1 MPEHDPEQELGPMF
15 SSALRNQADAS
26 ELPPSKG
33 MASIARRRVRRRRQA
48 VMSTAAAVLAV
59 VAVGGVWNAFPGSS
73 SSNSESAAGKA
84 QEDNSG
90 VAVSEPHRTAEAV
103 PSQPLAPAGCPP
115 AHPILKAPA
124 TNAVP
129 AGTGLDVSTPVSG
142 LLACRYDLKAGG
154 LLGQQTYSPEV
165 AQQVVDAIKVLPEM
179 NSQLP
184 VFKCAPQ
191 TAQPSEAIVLRFT
204 TAAGIKEIWVEYSG
218 CNTPGFFTGSHT
230 YGLFA
235 APLKLFMT
243 GSVRPAGSTYLDALQ
258 DW

>member
-1 MPEHDPEQELGPMF
+1 MPEHDPEQELGPKF
-15 SSALRNQADAS
+15 SSAFRSQADSADGPAAHGLAT
-26 ELPPSKG
+26 E
-33 MASIARRRVRRRRQA
+33 ARRRVRRRRQA
-48 VMSTAAAVLAV
+48 VMSGAAAVLVV
-59 VAVGGVWNAFPGSS
+59 VAIGGVWNLLPGAS
-73 SSNSESAAGKA
+73 SSNSESAGSA
-84 QEDNSG
+84 QDSKG
-90 VAVSEPHRTAEAV
+90 GTAVSAPRTAEAV
-103 PSQPLAPAGCPP
+103 PSQPLAPAGCPA

-154 LLGQQTYSPEV
+154 LLGQQTYSPAV
-165 AQQVVDAIKVLPEM
+165 AQQVVDSIKVLPEM

-204 TAAGIKEIWVEYSG
+204 TADGIREIWVEYTG
-218 CNTPGFFTGSHT
+218 CNTPGFFTGTHT

-243 GSVRPAGSTYLDALQ
+243 GSVRPAGSTYLDALKG
-258 DW
+258 W

>member
-1 MPEHDPEQELGPMF
+1 MPEHDPEQELGPKF
-15 SSALRNQADAS
+15 ASAFQNRADATEVS
-26 ELPPSKG
+26 GSR
-33 MASIARRRVRRRRQA
+33 MAAVARGRVRRRRQA
-48 VMSTAAAVLAV
+48 VMSTAAAVLVV
-59 VAVGGVWNAFPGSS
+59 VAIGGAWNLTGSS
-73 SSNSESAAGKA
+73 SMNSETAGSAGDSKGATS
-84 QEDNSG
+84 DSG
-90 VAVSEPHRTAEAV
+90 VQRTPEGVS
-103 PSQPLAPAGCPP
+103 SQPIAPQDTGCPA

-142 LLACRYDLKAGG
+142 LLACRYDLKRGA
-154 LLGQQTYSPEV
+154 LLGQQTYSPAI
-165 AQQVVDAIKVLPEM
+165 AQQVVDAIKPLPEM

-204 TAAGIKEIWVEYSG
+204 TAAGIREIWVEYTG

-243 GSVRPAGSTYLDALQ
+243 GPVRPAGSTYLDALTG
-258 DW
+258 W

>member
-1 MPEHDPEQELGPMF
+1 MPEHDPEQELGPKF
-15 SSALRNQADAS
+15 ASAFQNRADATEVS
-26 ELPPSKG
+26 G
-33 MASIARRRVRRRRQA
+33 GRMAAVARGRVRRRRQA
-48 VMSTAAAVLAV
+48 VMSSAAAVLVV
-59 VAVGGVWNAFPGSS
+59 VAIGGAWNLTGSS
-73 SSNSESAAGKA
+73 SSNSETAGSAGDSKGVT
-84 QEDNSG
+84 SG
-90 VAVSEPHRTAEAV
+90 GSTGRTPEGIS
-103 PSQPLAPAGCPP
+103 SQPPVADAGCPA

-129 AGTGLDVSTPVSG
+129 AGTGLDVGTPVSG
-142 LLACRYDLKAGG
+142 LLACRYDLKGG
-154 LLGQQTYSPEV
+154 ALLGQQTYSPAI

-191 TAQPSEAIVLRFT
+191 AAQPSEAIVLRFT
-204 TAAGIKEIWVEYSG
+204 TAAGTREIWVEYTG

-243 GSVRPAGSTYLDALQ
+243 GPVRPAGSTYLDALK

>member
-1 MPEHDPEQELGPMF
+1 MPEHDPEQELGPKF
-15 SSALRNQADAS
+15 SSAFRSQADGT
-26 ELPPSKG
+26 ELPSSG
-33 MASIARRRVRRRRQA
+33 LASVARRRVRRRRQA

-59 VAVGGVWNAFPGSS
+59 VAVGGVWNGLLGSPSS
-73 SSNSESAAGKA
+73 SSDSAGGAA
-84 QEDNSG
+84 EDKSG
-90 VAVSEPHRTAEAV
+90 VAVSQPERTAEAV
-103 PSQPLAPAGCPP
+103 PTQPLAPTGCPA

-142 LLACRYDLKAGG
+142 LLACRYNLKAGG
-154 LLGQQTYSPEV
+154 LLGQQTYSPQV

-204 TAAGIKEIWVEYSG
+204 TADGIREIWVEYTG
-218 CNTPGFFTGSHT
+218 CNTPGFFTGTHT

-243 GSVRPAGSTYLDALQ
+243 GSVRPAGSTYLDALK